1 MKSKLK
7 GAVREFKAGFKGI
20 PLIAVIE
27 AVVNSIQAAETPR
40 DAIINVRVI
49 YENVQK
55 DLFTD
60 KVTSAP
66 KGNVKAFEITD
77 NGHGFMENNLD
88 AFDELYTECKK
99 ELGCKGIGRITW
111 LAIFDHVEVESYCEY
126 AGKRSKVTFR
136 FDEDNEITD
145 KKIEPSDVTEN
156 RTQVR
161 LVGVHS
167 DYTDKI
173 RTNAEKLAGLILD
186 HCLSYYISGNY
197 PDIRVQDV
205 DGTYSVSELFTDR
218 HYEVTKDELKVMDT
232 EYSISHLLSK
242 STKTKSGAYSYY
254 CANGRVVTENTLLNG
269 VKPADSEEQ
278 YYSYILYLSG
288 HYLDD
293 NVSTDRL
300 AFSIPSRTQL
310 HDEGVPTLEDLEE
323 AVEEKARSFLAPIMQ
338 GYENKCKQRAASYIK
353 DHPEFK
359 YVLSNRPQI
368 ISEVTPNAKSDD
380 LYRLFNKTYAELESE
395 YIFDFEKAATGSFD
409 WKSDDERILFLKK
422 IDETQQAVLAKY
434 MSHRKYI
441 IDLFEKQLRIYQDA
455 DGKMKYAEEDK
466 IHDILMPMKTVSDKM
481 TFTNCNMWMIDE
493 RLNYFAYTA
502 AAYSDKK
509 FKSFLKVDD
518 DRRPDICIFSDKR
531 GDQIHA
537 VTIIELKRP
546 DRTDKDVL
554 EQVKDYVKGIKNG
567 ELKDYHGRPA
577 KVSDDVVFYC
587 YVLCDIDEKRYGE
600 YLEDEEFSRIYSGR
614 SYYRWFP
621 KISAHIEFIDFDH
634 LLNDTKVRNAIFF
647 NLLNGKNPLER
658 GPGEY

>member
-1 MKSKLK
+1 
-7 GAVREFKAGFKGI
+7 
-20 PLIAVIE
+20 
-27 AVVNSIQAAETPR
+27 
-40 DAIINVRVI
+40 
-49 YENVQK
+49 
-55 DLFTD
+55 
-60 KVTSAP
+60 
-66 KGNVKAFEITD
+66 
-77 NGHGFMENNLD
+77 
-88 AFDELYTECKK
+88 
-99 ELGCKGIGRITW
+99 
-111 LAIFDHVEVESYCEY
+111 
-126 AGKRSKVTFR
+126 
-136 FDEDNEITD
+136 
-145 KKIEPSDVTEN
+145 
-156 RTQVR
+156 
-161 LVGVHS
+161 
-167 DYTDKI
+167 
-173 RTNAEKLAGLILD
+173 
-186 HCLSYYISGNY
+186 
-197 PDIRVQDV
+197 
-205 DGTYSVSELFTDR
+205 
-218 HYEVTKDELKVMDT
+218 
-232 EYSISHLLSK
+232 
-242 STKTKSGAYSYY
+242 
-254 CANGRVVTENTLLNG
+254 
-269 VKPADSEEQ
+269 
-278 YYSYILYLSG
+278 
-288 HYLDD
+288 
-293 NVSTDRL
+293 
-300 AFSIPSRTQL
+300 
-310 HDEGVPTLEDLEE
+310 
-323 AVEEKARSFLAPIMQ
+323 
-338 GYENKCKQRAASYIK
+338 
-353 DHPEFK
+353 
-359 YVLSNRPQI
+359 
-368 ISEVTPNAKSDD
+368 
-380 LYRLFNKTYAELESE
+380 
-395 YIFDFEKAATGSFD
+395 
-409 WKSDDERILFLKK
+409 
-422 IDETQQAVLAKY
+422 